1 MQVEFLRA
9 FYKDLDKLENKK
21 VTQRLRVIIL
31 LVESSDS
38 LDNIPNIKKLK
49 GHPKAYRIRIQ
60 NYRVGI
66 FQEGIQLSLPGFCPE
81 KTSISISQNNW
92 KVEQ

>member
-1 MQVEFLRA
+1 MQIEFLRA

-21 VTQRLRVIIL
+21 VAQKLGVIISM
-31 LVESSDS
+31 VESSDS

-49 GHPKAYRIRIQ
+49 GHPTAYRIRIQ

-66 FQEGIQLSLPGFCPE
+66 FQEGDTVEFARILPRKDIYKYFP
-81 KTSISISQNNW
+81 K
-92 KVEQ
+92 